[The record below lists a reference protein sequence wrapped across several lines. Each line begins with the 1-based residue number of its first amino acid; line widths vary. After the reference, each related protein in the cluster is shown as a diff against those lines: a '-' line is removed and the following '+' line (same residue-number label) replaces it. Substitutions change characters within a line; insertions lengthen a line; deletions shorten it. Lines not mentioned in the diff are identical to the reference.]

1 MKEPKKPVKKIAKKE
16 GVKKKPTPSHL
27 VLEKMKSVIK
37 LIESEGLSLTKACER
52 LKADPSHFNKFL
64 DSHPELIQHY
74 VRARE
79 KRAEKI
85 IEEVIEI
92 ADDESEDKV
101 PFYGAVKIKRD
112 QLRIETRLKYLST
125 MYPKKYGNKIDITS
139 DNEALKPST
148 IIVQLGNGKAPD
160 ETTE

>member
-1 MKEPKKPVKKIAKKE
+1 MKEPKKPVKKVVKKE
-16 GVKKKPTPSHL
+16 VMKKKRTPSNL

-52 LKADPSHFNKFL
+52 LNTDHSHFGKVL
-64 DSHPELIQHY
+64 DSHPELVPDY
-74 VRARE
+74 MRARD

-92 ADDESEDKV
+92 ADDQSEDKI

-160 ETTE
+160 ETNE